1 MPRKSKFGFR
11 LKLIWAVQSVAQK
24 YFCFVFSEGVLCL
37 PHPGPPEGRLAN
49 VTIRWAGDAVDARA
63 SSATDD
69 RMAHQRERSMRAGR
83 AALKTS
89 PSGCGGGWRETL
101 SFARL
106 VARFADGEIVLSWR
120 PKALAPSPS
129 EAESFAEATVANGM
143 VHRGERV

>member
-24 YFCFVFSEGVLCL
+24 YFCFVFSEGVICSA
-37 PHPGPPEGRLAN
+37 HPGPPEGRLAN

-89 PSGCGGGWRETL
+89 P
-101 SFARL
+101 
-106 VARFADGEIVLSWR
+106 
-120 PKALAPSPS
+120 
-129 EAESFAEATVANGM
+129 
-143 VHRGERV
+143 